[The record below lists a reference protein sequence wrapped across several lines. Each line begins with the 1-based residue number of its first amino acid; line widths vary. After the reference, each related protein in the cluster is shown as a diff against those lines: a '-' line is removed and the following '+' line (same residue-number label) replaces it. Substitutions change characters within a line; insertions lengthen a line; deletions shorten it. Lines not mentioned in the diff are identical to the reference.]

1 MTTSKKPAQPKF
13 EIDVNI
19 DEFTVM
25 DLEVIDKASRGEV
38 TLSDEIAIFN
48 KVINGGVRHLK
59 ASDIRKIRNAI
70 LEALVK
76 DANDPN

>member
-38 TLSDEIAIFN
+38 TLSEEIAIFD
-48 KVINGGVRHLK
+48 KVVNGGVRHLK